1 MLLLT
6 VMLDGGTFAHL
17 QHLQLAPQY
26 NLPPTPSVYPAIK
39 QLHTVKNS
47 LNACGLDPT
56 LESIKSIRISQ
67 LASPD

>member
-6 VMLDGGTFAHL
+6 VMSDGGTFAHL

-56 LESIKSIRISQ
+56 LESIRISQ